1 MICCLSPKRALL
13 AMALLLLAVPQASAD
28 PYQWSYQG
36 QIVTT
41 GPSFGQGSHVL
52 VGVTLDRPGL
62 SNNQVQFA
70 DVTGAGSGSMSVTG
84 FQMRAETDFTA
95 ANGFSKDIH
104 TFNLGFGILDAA
116 SGKSGSVTFHGNLDG
131 TMSIAPA
138 FQDSAFVELQ
148 VGFTGPTQQSL
159 RLGSHLYKISV
170 SPFFFGYGEG
180 WPGPAP
186 VTTPYQN
193 GLVSVQVSTVP
204 EPASLALLG
213 SGLAG
218 LGAFAWRRRVRRER
232 QPAL

>member
-1 MICCLSPKRALL
+1 MRCRLTPKRVLL
-13 AMALLLLAVPQASAD
+13 TLACLLFAVVPASAEFI
-28 PYQWSYQG
+28 PWTYQG

-41 GPSFGQGSHVL
+41 GDFSFLGSHVL
-52 VGVTLDRPGL
+52 VVPGELSDR
-62 SNNQVQFA
+62 VRFA

-116 SGKSGSVTFHGNLDG
+116 SGKSGSVVFHGNLDG
-131 TMSIAPA
+131 SMQIAPA
-138 FQDSAFVELQ
+138 FQDVAFVELQ
-148 VGFTGPTQQSL
+148 VGFKGPTQQSL
-159 RLGSHLYKISV
+159 QLGSHLYKISIN
-170 SPFFFGYGEG
+170 PFAFNYFQG
-180 WPGPAP
+180 WPGPSP

-213 SGLAG
+213 SGLVG

-232 QPAL
+232 